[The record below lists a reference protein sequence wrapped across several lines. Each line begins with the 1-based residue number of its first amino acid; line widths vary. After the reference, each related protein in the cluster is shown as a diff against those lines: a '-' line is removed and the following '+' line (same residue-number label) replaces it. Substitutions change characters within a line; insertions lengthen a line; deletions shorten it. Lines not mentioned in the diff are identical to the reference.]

1 MSWCKAAGI
10 PSFLSDLLTFR
21 TIKTSFFLS
30 ELCSSLNF
38 SRYSELTDLFH
49 RTPHKAPNE
58 GISQE
63 IGLVVRKAVGVG
75 DG

>member
-1 MSWCKAAGI
+1 M
-10 PSFLSDLLTFR
+10 
-21 TIKTSFFLS
+21 
-30 ELCSSLNF
+30 NF

-49 RTPHKAPNE
+49 MTPHKAPNE